1 MGSSKIFLSCYVR
14 FKEKIPRYKNE
25 FKIFAHFLSVFN
37 LTVDAAGQMQKEFQ
51 GKGFKWK
58 TLLSIDILGLT
69 PNRVI
74 LMFQSVPKYE
84 I

>member
-1 MGSSKIFLSCYVR
+1 M
-14 FKEKIPRYKNE
+14 
-25 FKIFAHFLSVFN
+25 
-37 LTVDAAGQMQKEFQ
+37 DAAGQMQKEFQ

-84 I
+84 IYFHKLLVELKK

>member
-1 MGSSKIFLSCYVR
+1 MNLKYLHIFYQY
-14 FKEKIPRYKNE
+14 FI
-25 FKIFAHFLSVFN
+25 
-37 LTVDAAGQMQKEFQ
+37 TVDAAGQMQKEFQ

>member
-1 MGSSKIFLSCYVR
+1 M
-14 FKEKIPRYKNE
+14 
-25 FKIFAHFLSVFN
+25 
-37 LTVDAAGQMQKEFQ
+37 DAAGQMQKEFQ

-84 I
+84 ICFLLSDDTCRIL

>member
-1 MGSSKIFLSCYVR
+1 MNLEYLHI
-14 FKEKIPRYKNE
+14 
-25 FKIFAHFLSVFN
+25 FLSVFN
-37 LTVDAAGQMQKEFQ
+37 HTVDAAGQMQKEFQ

-84 I
+84 ICFLLSDDTCRIL